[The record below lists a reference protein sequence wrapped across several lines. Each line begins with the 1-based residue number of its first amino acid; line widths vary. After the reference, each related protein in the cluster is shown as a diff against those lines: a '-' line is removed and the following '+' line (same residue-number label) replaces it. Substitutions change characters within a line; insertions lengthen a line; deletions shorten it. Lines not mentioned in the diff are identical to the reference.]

1 VEVAVEAEE
10 MEVSG
15 ELGGGI
21 FPQTTE
27 APGTSGLVVV

>member
-1 VEVAVEAEE
+1 VVEVAVEAEE

-21 FPQTTE
+21 FPQTSE
-27 APGTSGLVVV
+27 ASGLVVV